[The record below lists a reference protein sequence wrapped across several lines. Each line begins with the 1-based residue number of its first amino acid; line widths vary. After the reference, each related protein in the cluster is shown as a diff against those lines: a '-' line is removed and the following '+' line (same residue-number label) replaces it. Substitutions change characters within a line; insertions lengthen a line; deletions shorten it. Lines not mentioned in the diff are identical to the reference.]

1 MDPLTRGTLCIETSR
16 LSTCFTLFSEMRPND
31 LYKWCETSLIQ
42 KIDTPRASVSS
53 WTWYSA
59 CVPVVLA
66 DFVLKE
72 DLRVFRITNY
82 HLFSDLWAHC
92 HILSLGHT
100 ATQRNLEAEGLKGDR
115 WPTCAMLG
123 INILVSG
130 EGSVELLLVTALTSW
145 NGQNDEMMRA
155 SFQMFLTPQ
164 AMILVTWVCGRV
176 EMVSCTGLRW
186 RKLDCG
192 SKIGPIL
199 GPWRCTS
206 CKKWSSHEVFLW
218 WHKFRNRGKCIR
230 WR

>member
-1 MDPLTRGTLCIETSR
+1 MTRQTGRNPGLHPRHFDMWKSGPVYFEKKVDLAGVETYFCLSMPFHLLCMGPLCTTKTRPMDPLTRGTLCIETSR
-16 LSTCFTLFSEMRPND
+16 LSTCFTLFFEMRPND

-72 DLRVFRITNY
+72 DLRVFIITNY

-100 ATQRNLEAEGLKGDR
+100 ATQRNLEAEGLEGDR

-155 SFQMFLTPQ
+155 SFQHL
-164 AMILVTWVCGRV
+164 
-176 EMVSCTGLRW
+176 
-186 RKLDCG
+186 K
-192 SKIGPIL
+192 
-199 GPWRCTS
+199 PW
-206 CKKWSSHEVFLW
+206 F
-218 WHKFRNRGKCIR
+218 
-230 WR
+230 